1 MKRTPFIL
9 ALIVLASACSQHGSS
24 TEPAQAVP
32 VTSVKSVEV
41 APAGPTKPAE
51 GVPTPPKAPATAAKP
66 IPATATYAPNAMP
79 EEIPAKQTSGPVYAK
94 IAELKLR
101 NNPTTLH
108 NGMEMIERLH
118 AEEKLEAWAKGEAAD
133 PTAVLEFAARMTNVL
148 ERIKWTEHK
157 KRERNPQEYD
167 RIVKASL
174 DNTRALPDFVKDAES
189 FKKAADGLVQT
200 CVDCHTLFK

>member
-1 MKRTPFIL
+1 MESNPMNRTRFAVPFVLL
-9 ALIVLASACSQHGSS
+9 ALACSQHES
-24 TEPAQAVP
+24 TAEPVKPVETTAPSERKVMPAIATIPAAVAPMP
-32 VTSVKSVEV
+32 VTSEATPV
-41 APAGPTKPAE
+41 APQAAAAPTKP
-51 GVPTPPKAPATAAKP
+51 
-66 IPATATYAPNAMP
+66 
-79 EEIPAKQTSGPVYAK
+79 QTSPIDAK

-118 AEEKLEAWAKGEAAD
+118 AEEKLETWAKGDAAD
-133 PTAVLEFAARMTNVL
+133 PNAVLEFAARMTNVL

-174 DNTRALPDFVKDAES
+174 EGTRALPNFVKDTEA

>member
-1 MKRTPFIL
+1 MESNPMKRTRLAVPFVLL
-9 ALIVLASACSQHGSS
+9 ALACSQHES
-24 TEPAQAVP
+24 TAEPVKP
-32 VTSVKSVEV
+32 VETT
-41 APAGPTKPAE
+41 APSQRKVMPAAATFQPDE
-51 GVPTPPKAPATAAKP
+51 APVPTSEATPAAPQAAAAPATP
-66 IPATATYAPNAMP
+66 
-79 EEIPAKQTSGPVYAK
+79 QTSPIDAK

-118 AEEKLEAWAKGEAAD
+118 AEEKLEKWAKGDAAD
-133 PTAVLEFAARMTNVL
+133 PNTVLEFAARMTNVL

-174 DNTRALPDFVKDAES
+174 EGTRALPNFVKDVEA

>member
-1 MKRTPFIL
+1 MESNPMKRTRLAVPFVLL
-9 ALIVLASACSQHGSS
+9 ALACSQHES
-24 TEPAQAVP
+24 TAEPVKP
-32 VTSVKSVEV
+32 VETT
-41 APAGPTKPAE
+41 APSQRKVMPAAATFQPDE
-51 GVPTPPKAPATAAKP
+51 APVPTSEATPAAPQAAAAPATPLTSP
-66 IPATATYAPNAMP
+66 ID
-79 EEIPAKQTSGPVYAK
+79 AK

-118 AEEKLEAWAKGEAAD
+118 AEEKLEKWAKGDAAD
-133 PTAVLEFAARMTNVL
+133 PNAVLEFAARMTNVL

-174 DNTRALPDFVKDAES
+174 EGTRALPNFVKDVEA

>member
-1 MKRTPFIL
+1 MKRTLLIL
-9 ALIVLASACSQHGSS
+9 PIVVLASACSQHASS

-32 VTSVKSVEV
+32 MTSANAVEV
-41 APAGPTKPAE
+41 APAAPTKPAE
-51 GVPTPPKAPATAAKP
+51 GVPAPPKAPAKAAEGV
-66 IPATATYAPNAMP
+66 PATATFAADAMP
-79 EEIPAKQTSGPVYAK
+79 VEIPAKQTSGPVYAK

-118 AEEKLEAWAKGEAAD
+118 AEEKLEAWAKGDAAD
-133 PTAVLEFAARMTNVL
+133 PNAVLEFAARMTNVL

-174 DNTRALPDFVKDAES
+174 EGTRALPNFVKDVEA

>member
-1 MKRTPFIL
+1 MESNPMKRTRLAVPFVLL
-9 ALIVLASACSQHGSS
+9 ALACSQHES
-24 TEPAQAVP
+24 TAEPVKP
-32 VTSVKSVEV
+32 VETT
-41 APAGPTKPAE
+41 APSQRKVMPAAATFQPDE
-51 GVPTPPKAPATAAKP
+51 APVPTSEATPAAPQAAAAPATP
-66 IPATATYAPNAMP
+66 
-79 EEIPAKQTSGPVYAK
+79 QTSPIDAK

-118 AEEKLEAWAKGEAAD
+118 AEEKLEKWAKGDAAD
-133 PTAVLEFAARMTNVL
+133 PNAVLEFAARMTNVL

-174 DNTRALPDFVKDAES
+174 EGTRALPNFVKEVEA

>member
-1 MKRTPFIL
+1 MKRIAI
-9 ALIVLASACSQHGSS
+9 ALPLVVALWACSHQETTS
-24 TEPAQAVP
+24 EPAKP
-32 VTSVKSVEV
+32 VEV
-41 APAGPTKPAE
+41 APASGRE
-51 GVPTPPKAPATAAKP
+51 V
-66 IPATATYAPNAMP
+66 IPAARTYAPGEAPMP
-79 EEIPAKQTSGPVYAK
+79 VASATPAEATPAKQTAGPVYAK

-133 PTAVLEFAARMTNVL
+133 PAAVLEFSARMTNVL

-174 DNTRALPDFVKDAES
+174 DGVRALPDSVKDAEG